1 MPLSGDEAADGPAGL
16 RLGSTGDTT
25 GGAATVCVPSWA
37 GESDGSTG
45 GPLSDGDGSPGPG
58 ELGCSEG
65 PGPGSG
71 DLPGLGLPVPE
82 DGFGSGDVP
91 GSSPGL
97 ALALLSGPVD
107 GAAPGSLDASP
118 VPEAPG
124 SAVTPAEEDG
134 PAAGSAGSGDV
145 STFAGGLV
153 AALALDGQP
162 GRARVSGEQRRH
174 DDHGVDRTDHPDD
187 RAEAAVPAAS

>member
-16 RLGSTGDTT
+16 RLGSTGDTTGDST

-45 GPLSDGDGSPGPG
+45 GPLSDGDDSPGPG

-71 DLPGLGLPVPE
+71 DLPGLGLPGPE
-82 DGFGSGDVP
+82 EGFGSGDVP
-91 GSSPGL
+91 GLSPGS

-107 GAAPGSLDASP
+107 EPAPGSLDASP

-124 SAVTPAEEDG
+124 SAVAPAEEDG
-134 PAAGSAGSGDV
+134 LASGSAGSGDV
-145 STFAGGLV
+145 STLPAGLSRPSPWMGSQGAFEFPESSV
-153 AALALDGQP
+153 VTMTTA
-162 GRARVSGEQRRH
+162 
-174 DDHGVDRTDHPDD
+174 
-187 RAEAAVPAAS
+187 